1 MADPT
6 GVGNYLMGGI
16 GVLNIATVVYLVRV
30 VIAPLAQVVKG
41 QQDSIKE
48 LLASR
53 DDHRDKLTRIQVVHT
68 MKGCDHSTMGNG

>member
-6 GVGNYLMGGI
+6 GIGNYLTGGI

-68 MKGCDHSTMGNG
+68 MKGCDHSTMGSG

>member
-6 GVGNYLMGGI
+6 GVGNYLTGGI

-53 DDHRDKLTRIQVVHT
+53 DDHRDKLTRIQLVHT
-68 MKGCDHSTMGNG
+68 IKRCDHPTMGGG